1 MYAFGRCFQI
11 SSLDLGSA
19 YKEAIKQRKLV
30 NINVVFAK
38 HQAVLSVCVRLN
50 PLLFH
55 KYFDNINIITKPI
68 NKTELN
74 YKVKSSFMRLVWKNL
89 FSSLAVVVPSHFM
102 AAYYA

>member
-1 MYAFGRCFQI
+1 
-11 SSLDLGSA
+11 
-19 YKEAIKQRKLV
+19 YKEAIKKRKLV

-38 HQAVLSVCVRLN
+38 HQVVLSVCVRLN

-55 KYFDNINIITKPI
+55 KYFDNINI
-68 NKTELN
+68 
-74 YKVKSSFMRLVWKNL
+74 LVWKNL